1 MKEGRRHVRPPAAIP
16 RKKFRSITYPQYGTA
31 AKIHNGRL
39 HLSKLGEF
47 RLIGWRKMRGA
58 KKSVTIKFKEGHFW
72 AIVMC
77 EVQECDVCRPYAE
90 VQDVLPDGGIDPG
103 LKAVLSDSAGKN
115 YETPKPLQDAQDKL
129 RHIQKD
135 VSRKFEAC
143 LSGCHR
149 QPKYSPIFRR
159 KVGCNFIVRRP
170 ALAFTEVWPRKSLV
184 RGKFCK
190 VSVTTG

>member
-90 VQDVLPDGGIDPG
+90 PPL
-103 LKAVLSDSAGKN
+103 A
-115 YETPKPLQDAQDKL
+115 TPWVWCRPT
-129 RHIQKD
+129 
-135 VSRKFEAC
+135 
-143 LSGCHR
+143 
-149 QPKYSPIFRR
+149 SPITISGSMG
-159 KVGCNFIVRRP
+159 KLEAKIVR
-170 ALAFTEVWPRKSLV
+170 
-184 RGKFCK
+184 
-190 VSVTTG
+190 